1 MIKRAAV
8 LLVGA
13 GCFLGAAAVSATPY
27 DDCVKNLAKTKV
39 DNMLSDD
46 DHAICLKQESAR
58 LLAEVQKVYTQI
70 ANDKAYSSW
79 NKGNGMF
86 KGRVRDT
93 YNAWL
98 VTLASSPVAL
108 ADTTK
113 PTFILPLN
121 ALALPFK
128 PSAKLEPSAVL
139 MPTRPV
145 LAANETPG

>member
-58 LLAEVQKVYTQI
+58 LLAEVQKVYTRI
-70 ANDKAYSSW
+70 ANDKAYSSCLLYTSPSP
-79 NKGNGMF
+79 
-86 KGRVRDT
+86 RD
-93 YNAWL
+93 
-98 VTLASSPVAL
+98 
-108 ADTTK
+108 
-113 PTFILPLN
+113 
-121 ALALPFK
+121 
-128 PSAKLEPSAVL
+128 
-139 MPTRPV
+139 
-145 LAANETPG
+145 

>member
-13 GCFLGAAAVSATPY
+13 GCFLGAAAVSATPF

-98 VTLASSPVAL
+98 VYRNNYCSLLEFAAQGKGVS
-108 ADTTK
+108 
-113 PTFILPLN
+113 N
-121 ALALPFK
+121 AFVREQCLMQLTEEQLEDVNK
-128 PSAKLEPSAVL
+128 IISAYHNDPD
-139 MPTRPV
+139 
-145 LAANETPG
+145 